1 MSRPDMAPQETPPF
15 TLGPT
20 LLFCPADRP
29 DRFSKAAERADAVIL
44 DLEDAVAPEDKEAA
58 RYAVAQH
65 LARAGQAL
73 LSRTVVR
80 VNPPGTE
87 DFIADAEVLAG
98 TAVEYVMLAKA
109 ESSEQIEALRQKLP
123 RAWVVALCET
133 ATGAAAAYELAR
145 HPATAA
151 LMWGAEDLIASIG
164 GSSSRFSDGTYRDV
178 ARHARSR
185 VLLAAASQGKAAIDS
200 IYADIADHEG
210 LAVEA
215 EDAVGSGFSAKAC
228 IHPAQVEVVR
238 RGYQPTQA
246 QVEYAAALLAEV
258 PEHGGVFQFRGA
270 MVDGPLIWHARRILQ
285 RSEAGSLLS

>member
-1 MSRPDMAPQETPPF
+1 MSKPEMLPQETPPF
-15 TLGPT
+15 TLGPA

-29 DRFSKAAERADAVIL
+29 DRYSKAAERADALIL
-44 DLEDAVAPEDKEAA
+44 DLEDAVAPQDKEAA
-58 RYAVAQH
+58 RYALVEH
-65 LARAGQAL
+65 LGSAGPAL

-80 VNPPGTE
+80 VNPLGTE
-87 DFIADAEVLAG
+87 DFIADAEALAG

-109 ESSEQIEALRQKLP
+109 ENAEQVEALSQKLP

-133 ATGAAAAYELAR
+133 AAGAAAAYELAR

-164 GSSSRFSDGTYRDV
+164 GTSSRFPDGTYRDV

-185 VLLAAASQGKAAIDS
+185 VLLAAASQGKPAIDS
-200 IYADIADHEG
+200 IYADIGDHEG
-210 LAVEA
+210 LAAEA

-228 IHPAQVEVVR
+228 IHPAQTEVIR
-238 RGYQPTQA
+238 RGYQPTQE
-246 QVEYAAALLAEV
+246 QVEYAAALLEEV
-258 PEHGGVFQFRGA
+258 PKHGGVFRFRGA

-285 RSEAGSLLS
+285 RSEAVD